1 METQTKLVLHKPYRA
16 MDVANYLVQHFIDQH
31 RPINNTLLLK
41 ILYYLQADSLR
52 QSNVPLF
59 EDTIKKWGYG
69 PIVPHVYSYFKSY
82 GAAPITQMMEYVVIN
97 ADNSWGLI
105 KPSKRTL
112 APADI
117 HQINKLADEIC
128 LKYQDKEFQLVK
140 LSCKDPLW
148 QESKAEIEHGNM
160 DIPYTNKEIA
170 EYFSKPD
177 KWYWKY

>member
-1 METQTKLVLHKPYRA
+1 MVKQPIVTLARPYVA

-31 RPINNTLLLK
+31 RPINNIMLLK

-59 EDTIKKWGYG
+59 KDTIKKWGYG
-69 PIVPHVYSYFKSY
+69 PIIPNVYSYFKSY
-82 GAAPITQMMEYVVIN
+82 GAAPITQTMEYVVIN
-97 ADNSWGLI
+97 SGNSWELI
-105 KPSKRTL
+105 EPRKRTL

-117 HQINKLADEIC
+117 YQINKLADEIC
-128 LKYQDKEFQLVK
+128 LKYQGKEFELVK

-148 QESKAEIEHGNM
+148 QKSKAEIEHNNM
-160 DIPYTNKEIA
+160 DISYTNKEIV

>member
-1 METQTKLVLHKPYRA
+1 MVKQPIVTLVRPYVA

-31 RPINNTLLLK
+31 HPINNTMLLK
-41 ILYYLQADSLR
+41 ILYYLQADSLK

-69 PIVPHVYSYFKSY
+69 PIIPNVYSYFKSY
-82 GAAPITQMMEYVVIN
+82 GAAPITQTMEYVVIDS
-97 ADNSWGLI
+97 DNSWELI
-105 KPSKRTL
+105 DPSKRTL

-117 HQINKLADEIC
+117 YQINKLADEIC
-128 LKYQDKEFQLVK
+128 LKYQGKEFELVK

-148 QESKAEIEHGNM
+148 QKSKAEVEHNNM
-160 DIPYTNKEIA
+160 DISYTNKEIV

>member
-1 METQTKLVLHKPYRA
+1 MAKQPIVTLTKPYAA

-31 RPINNTLLLK
+31 RPINNTMLLK

-52 QSNVPLF
+52 KNNVPLF
-59 EDTIKKWGYG
+59 KDIIKKWGYG
-69 PIVPHVYSYFKSY
+69 PIIPNVYSYFKSY
-82 GAAPITQMMEYVVIN
+82 GAAPITQTMEYVVIN
-97 ADNSWGLI
+97 SDNSWELI
-105 KPSKRTL
+105 DPRKRTL

-117 HQINKLADEIC
+117 YQINKLADEIC
-128 LKYQDKEFQLVK
+128 LKYQGKEFELVK

-148 QESKAEIEHGNM
+148 QKSKTEIEHNNM
-160 DIPYTNKEIA
+160 DISYTNKEIV